1 MEGKGKLM
9 VARMELP
16 KELYDH
22 FIITSI
28 KGNAPYFMI
37 GFKNDEAFGKAMA
50 DAAKKLIYIPF
61 GKNVTYNSSC

>member
-1 MEGKGKLM
+1 M
-9 VARMELP
+9 VARVKLP
-16 KELYDH
+16 KEVYAH

-50 DAAKKLIYIPF
+50 DAA
-61 GKNVTYNSSC
+61 